1 MKILFVCW
9 ANVSRSQMAAE
20 LYNKLT
26 GTNDAESAGTQVMHP
41 GKSLS
46 ERRGRRGGTYIIDVM
61 KEDEGIDVSGNT
73 RTQITENM
81 LDKYDK
87 IISMAQPE
95 YTPEWLSK
103 HPRYVYWEVSD
114 PMDHGAK
121 ATRKAKKEIEAKV
134 KELIR
139 Q

>member
-1 MKILFVCW
+1 
-9 ANVSRSQMAAE
+9 MAAE

-73 RTQITENM
+73 RTQITEDM
-81 LDKYDK
+81 LDEYDK

-103 HPRYVYWEVSD
+103 HPHYVYWEVSD
-114 PMDHGAK
+114 PMDHGAE